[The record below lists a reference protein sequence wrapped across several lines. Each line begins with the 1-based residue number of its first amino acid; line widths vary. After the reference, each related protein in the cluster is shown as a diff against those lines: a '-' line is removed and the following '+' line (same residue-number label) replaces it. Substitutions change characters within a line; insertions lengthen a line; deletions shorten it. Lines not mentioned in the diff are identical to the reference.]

1 MVNEK
6 YTVIDFTDL
15 KVEVKDD
22 APPGSY
28 DLKVHEVIPA
38 PRPVYDRP
46 VLFSS
51 ISGLNREV
59 IYGRKFAVTRS
70 AFTLIE
76 LLVVIAIIAIL
87 IGLLLPAV
95 QKVRQAA
102 ARMQC
107 QNNLKQLGIAV
118 HGFHDG
124 EGRIPDSLSPNT
136 YGYDD
141 NGQFV
146 ELVGSH
152 PAVHRTGKPG
162 DSVESDRWTKHRP
175 MPPLPTFNGRCGHP
189 RHANQDLP
197 LPERSFLDA
206 VFVHRSPT
214 EAVARVAGNTN
225 YKGVAGNNWAWG
237 NITFVGPTGNNN
249 GLDVGNGMFFR
260 SDNSRPL
267 RLEQMSDG
275 TSNILMIGE
284 DLPDRNVH
292 RGWPR
297 ANYSTG
303 TVAIPLNRS
312 VPGSNPQYGAG
323 DWPNVHRFRSRHTG
337 GASFALADGGVRFVT
352 SSIDLTV
359 LIGNLGSHS
368 GGEVSN
374 LP

>member
-1 MVNEK
+1 MS
-6 YTVIDFTDL
+6 
-15 KVEVKDD
+15 KV
-22 APPGSY
+22 
-28 DLKVHEVIPA
+28 
-38 PRPVYDRP
+38 R
-46 VLFSS
+46 
-51 ISGLNREV
+51 
-59 IYGRKFAVTRS
+59 VTRS

-95 QKVRQAA
+95 QKVREAA

-118 HGFHDG
+118 HSFHDG
-124 EGRIPDSLSPNT
+124 EGRIPYSLSPNT

-141 NGQFV
+141 NGRSWSWLARILPYIEQGN
-146 ELVGSH
+146 LATQLNLTGGPT
-152 PAVHRTGKPG
+152 PANAA
-162 DSVESDRWTKHRP
+162 
-175 MPPLPTFNGRCGHP
+175 PLPTFNERAAI
-189 RHANQDLP
+189 HATQIKT
-197 LPERSFLDA
+197 FLCPSDPSSTQIRTDRA
-206 VFVHRSPT
+206 NGSGSQGC
-214 EAVARVAGNTN
+214 GNTN

-292 RGWPR
+292 CGWPR

-303 TVAIPLNRS
+303 TVAIPLNQS
-312 VPGSNPQYGAG
+312 IPGSNPQYGAG
-323 DWPNVHRFRSRHTG
+323 DWPNVYSFRSRHTG

-352 SSIDLTV
+352 SSIALTV
-359 LIGNLGSHS
+359 YRNLGSHS